1 MKSSLDK
8 TLGVLL
14 ALMLPFILLLGA
26 VRLIMTPQFPALEY
40 QRPGFPE
47 DSFGFT
53 TAERKH
59 WSGYAVNYLTNDA
72 EINYLADLRLPDGK
86 ALYRAEELAHMADVK
101 AVVKTALNVW
111 YGLLGAA
118 FALCIWCIVMGRWR
132 ALGKSLR
139 SGAWLS
145 IGLIAL
151 IVALTLLSF
160 NSLFDR
166 FHRLFFAEGSWL
178 FYQNDTLIRL
188 FPLVFWRDAFL
199 LVGLVVLLAAGL
211 LLWVTKGAKGKQA

>member
-1 MKSSLDK
+1 
-8 TLGVLL
+8 
-14 ALMLPFILLLGA
+14 
-26 VRLIMTPQFPALEY
+26 
-40 QRPGFPE
+40 
-47 DSFGFT
+47 
-53 TAERKH
+53 
-59 WSGYAVNYLTNDA
+59 
-72 EINYLADLRLPDGK
+72 
-86 ALYRAEELAHMADVK
+86 
-101 AVVKTALNVW
+101 
-111 YGLLGAA
+111 
-118 FALCIWCIVMGRWR
+118 MGRWR

>member
-72 EINYLADLRLPDGK
+72 EIDYLADLRLPDGK

-101 AVVKTALNVW
+101 AVVKTALNV
-111 YGLLGAA
+111 
-118 FALCIWCIVMGRWR
+118 
-132 ALGKSLR
+132 
-139 SGAWLS
+139 
-145 IGLIAL
+145 
-151 IVALTLLSF
+151 
-160 NSLFDR
+160 
-166 FHRLFFAEGSWL
+166 
-178 FYQNDTLIRL
+178 
-188 FPLVFWRDAFL
+188 
-199 LVGLVVLLAAGL
+199 
-211 LLWVTKGAKGKQA
+211 

>member
-1 MKSSLDK
+1 
-8 TLGVLL
+8 
-14 ALMLPFILLLGA
+14 MLPFILLLGA

-53 TAERKH
+53 TAERKQ

-72 EINYLADLRLPDGK
+72 EIGYLADLRLLDGK

-118 FALCIWCIVMGRWR
+118 FALCIWFVVMGRWR
-132 ALGKSLR
+132 VLGKSLR

-151 IVALTLLSF
+151 IVALTLVSF

>member
-118 FALCIWCIVMGRWR
+118 FALCIWFIVMGRWR

>member
-72 EINYLADLRLPDGK
+72 EINYLSDLRLPDGK

-118 FALCIWCIVMGRWR
+118 FALCIWFVVMGRWR
-132 ALGKSLR
+132 VLGKSLR

-151 IVALTLLSF
+151 IVALTLVSF